1 MTRSVEVR
9 NEIVLLAVLLI
20 ADALFYAV
28 VIPYGIADPAGFGL
42 DEGLPPS
49 FPARV
54 AAGLLALVMVARLGK
69 LLFRPGAVAAEA
81 DAAVLADDGEDAG
94 GAVTVSARNLIG
106 VAAALV
112 FAYLL
117 VPVLG
122 FYISGFLL
130 LASLMR
136 IMGETR
142 PLVLISQP
150 ATVVF
155 LIWGLFDRI
164 FSINLPAGVLFGG

>member
-54 AAGLLALVMVARLGK
+54 AAGLLALVMVARLGCCSGRARSRRK
-69 LLFRPGAVAAEA
+69 PMRRCWPMTVRMR
-81 DAAVLADDGEDAG
+81 G
-94 GAVTVSARNLIG
+94 GL
-106 VAAALV
+106 
-112 FAYLL
+112 
-117 VPVLG
+117 
-122 FYISGFLL
+122 
-130 LASLMR
+130 
-136 IMGETR
+136 
-142 PLVLISQP
+142 
-150 ATVVF
+150 
-155 LIWGLFDRI
+155 
-164 FSINLPAGVLFGG
+164 